1 MLQLSIAGRCGQD
14 AEYKQTQG
22 GSEFCSFT
30 VAADVGFG
38 DAKQTVW
45 VDVTRWGKGAKGLSD
60 CLLKGQPVA
69 VTGEMSL
76 REHNGKTYIQ
86 CRADRVTLLG
96 GRNDGQR
103 QQTAGGGGDG
113 WTGHA
118 PSGGSNYDDL
128 DSDIPFI
135 SRASIY

>member
-1 MLQLSIAGRCGQD
+1 MLQLSLAGRCGRD
-14 AEYKQTQG
+14 AEHKQTQG
-22 GSEFCSFT
+22 GTDLCRFT

-45 VDVTRWGKGAKGLSD
+45 VDVTRWGKGADSLAK
-60 CLLKGQPVA
+60 LLTKGQPVA
-69 VTGEMSL
+69 VTGEMTT

-96 GRNDGQR
+96 GRN
-103 QQTAGGGGDG
+103 QQASGGGGDG
-113 WTGHA
+113 WIGQA

-128 DSDIPFI
+128 DDRIPFATN
-135 SRASIY
+135 RSIY